1 MNKLF
6 IHLFLASCMMGI
18 TNHLLAQN
26 QVWASWD
33 EEVVRTLH
41 TAANHQSLSDEEQKV
56 ILFMNMAR
64 HDGPLFARTFLEA
77 YLEEKGMKKN
87 GYVRSLFRDLRKS
100 KGLPP
105 LLPEADLTAIALE
118 HARNTGESGQTGHQN
133 FNNRFEKVLG
143 NPYSRVA
150 ENLSYGH
157 REAIDI
163 VMSLLIDEGIRNL
176 GHRKNIL
183 HPQFNAVGVVIHS
196 HERYRVQ
203 CVIDFGANPQSDL
216 NVVPYQ

>member
-1 MNKLF
+1 MNKFLR
-6 IHLFLASCMMGI
+6 HLMLVHCLMGI
-18 TNHLLAQN
+18 TIPILAQN
-26 QVWASWD
+26 KVWAAWD

-64 HDGPLFARTFLEA
+64 HDGALFARTFLEA
-77 YLEEKGMKKN
+77 YLEEKGMKKT

-100 KGLPP
+100 SGLAP

-118 HARNTGESGQTGHQN
+118 HARNTGESGETGHLN
-133 FNNRFEKVLG
+133 FNKRFEKVLG
-143 NPYSRVA
+143 NPYSQVA

-157 REAIDI
+157 TEAIDI
-163 VMSLLIDEGIRNL
+163 VISLLIDEGIRNL

-183 HPQFNAVGVVIHS
+183 HPQFNAVGVVIGP